1 MISPLFWPWHGRLAP
16 LGLFLQ
22 LRGFGFGVRD
32 FLLHGFDLRSALRL
46 GRQCHEEMLWIRCVY
61 QNLYHFVTLLT
72 YKSYVYL
79 YVCMYVCMYIYIH
92 IIYIYIT
99 WLMMYFGS
107 YMLQDKKLRL
117 GSAAQRIQMALVIF
131 SLSSST
137 FRSSHG
143 HGHHMAHVVSCVLQK
158 CQQLPLCPL
167 VCRHPGRM
175 MMVMMVGR
183 SPLSPR
189 YLKRREGTTGA
200 LDSKLHAGRGSN
212 FFSTC
217 WNRWM
222 KNIST
227 LTILSTFNIQQQHQ
241 ED

>member
-1 MISPLFWPWHGRLAP
+1 
-16 LGLFLQ
+16 
-22 LRGFGFGVRD
+22 
-32 FLLHGFDLRSALRL
+32 
-46 GRQCHEEMLWIRCVY
+46 
-61 QNLYHFVTLLT
+61 
-72 YKSYVYL
+72 
-79 YVCMYVCMYIYIH
+79 MYVCIYIYTY
-92 IIYIYIT
+92 YIYIT

-137 FRSSHG
+137 FRSSRG

-175 MMVMMVGR
+175 MMVMMMVGR

>member
-1 MISPLFWPWHGRLAP
+1 MIFPLFWPWHARLAP

-32 FLLHGFDLRSALRL
+32 FLLHGFDLRRALRL

-61 QNLYHFVTLLT
+61 QYLYHFVTLLT

-79 YVCMYVCMYIYIH
+79 YVCIYIH
-92 IIYIYIT
+92 IVISIT

-137 FRSSHG
+137 FRSSRG
-143 HGHHMAHVVSCVLQK
+143 HGHHMAHVVSCVLQT
-158 CQQLPLCPL
+158 CQLSMCPL

-175 MMVMMVGR
+175 MMVMMMFW

-189 YLKRREGTTGA
+189 YLKQGPWIPSCMRVEGPTSSRPVET
-200 LDSKLHAGRGSN
+200 DEWR
-212 FFSTC
+212 TY
-217 WNRWM
+217 
-222 KNIST
+222 
-227 LTILSTFNIQQQHQ
+227 QP
-241 ED
+241 